1 MKKILALVAFSAV
14 ISSAFAQFDNSTLSS
29 TSKVDWTNKKFTSR
43 ISMDIEK
50 AGITLPEGRISAE
63 SLIKIKTPS
72 LLKDPVLSLF
82 VDSASLLGD
91 MVLSDVITLE
101 QVTNIVEQAR
111 QTPAL
116 FSSDGKACNAT
127 NTIDMENIG
136 RLLVKHK
143 YPYTPEEPI
152 EIVTSRSYTGIII
165 DARGAL
171 PVHGEYVSSE
181 VYPAFFPT
189 LWDEEMNIIYEKNI
203 ADKNVVQNQGLVCYN
218 WQDNFELYEDRV
230 GTDPLYIKASKV
242 YGRNRTD
249 PIIRRK
255 DSLKIITVEE
265 NRKLLREGKIVILLD
280 KKNLIYDVQLAEK
293 TPEYYASY
301 KQVKKYVYENKV
313 PDIDISDTISGI
325 LFSVDLKFI
334 PDSASLLPAEAPRI
348 KKIADMLQEII
359 KDNEFSIL
367 VEGHCADIG
376 KPVGQMNLSIER
388 TVTVMK
394 ALVAH
399 GIPERI
405 FSYKGY
411 GATRP
416 VASNETEEGR
426 AQNRRVDITARP
438 KATYIQRY

>member
-1 MKKILALVAFSAV
+1 MKKILALFAFSAV

-82 VDSASLLGD
+82 VDSAYLLGD
-91 MVLSDVITLE
+91 MVLTDVITLE

-116 FSSDGKACNAT
+116 FSADGKACNAT

>member
-116 FSSDGKACNAT
+116 FSADGKACNAT

-301 KQVKKYVYENKV
+301 KQVKKYMYENKV

>member
-116 FSSDGKACNAT
+116 FSADGKACNAT

-218 WQDNFELYEDRV
+218 WQDNFELYEDRI

>member
-82 VDSASLLGD
+82 VDSAYLLGD
-91 MVLSDVITLE
+91 MVLTDVITLE

-116 FSSDGKACNAT
+116 FSADGKACNAT

>member
-116 FSSDGKACNAT
+116 FSADGKACNAT

-301 KQVKKYVYENKV
+301 KQVKKYIYENKV

>member
-1 MKKILALVAFSAV
+1 MKKILALFAFSAV

-91 MVLSDVITLE
+91 MVLTDVITLE

-116 FSSDGKACNAT
+116 FSADGKACNAT

-203 ADKNVVQNQGLVCYN
+203 ADKSVVQNQGLVCYN

>member
-91 MVLSDVITLE
+91 MVLTDVITLE

-116 FSSDGKACNAT
+116 FSADGKACNAT

>member
-416 VASNETEEGR
+416 VASNDTEEGR

>member
-91 MVLSDVITLE
+91 MVLTDVITLE

-116 FSSDGKACNAT
+116 FSADGKACNAT

-203 ADKNVVQNQGLVCYN
+203 ADKSVVQNQGLVCYN

>member
-1 MKKILALVAFSAV
+1 
-14 ISSAFAQFDNSTLSS
+14 
-29 TSKVDWTNKKFTSR
+29 
-43 ISMDIEK
+43 MDIEK

-218 WQDNFELYEDRV
+218 WQDNFELYEDRI

>member
-82 VDSASLLGD
+82 VDSAYLLGD
-91 MVLSDVITLE
+91 MVLTDVITLE

-116 FSSDGKACNAT
+116 FSADGKACNAT

-218 WQDNFELYEDRV
+218 WQDNFELYEDRI

-255 DSLKIITVEE
+255 DSL
-265 NRKLLREGKIVILLD
+265 
-280 KKNLIYDVQLAEK
+280 
-293 TPEYYASY
+293 
-301 KQVKKYVYENKV
+301 
-313 PDIDISDTISGI
+313 
-325 LFSVDLKFI
+325 
-334 PDSASLLPAEAPRI
+334 
-348 KKIADMLQEII
+348 
-359 KDNEFSIL
+359 
-367 VEGHCADIG
+367 
-376 KPVGQMNLSIER
+376 
-388 TVTVMK
+388 
-394 ALVAH
+394 
-399 GIPERI
+399 
-405 FSYKGY
+405 
-411 GATRP
+411 
-416 VASNETEEGR
+416 
-426 AQNRRVDITARP
+426 
-438 KATYIQRY
+438 

>member
-63 SLIKIKTPS
+63 SLIKIKTTS

-116 FSSDGKACNAT
+116 FSADGKACNAT

>member
-1 MKKILALVAFSAV
+1 
-14 ISSAFAQFDNSTLSS
+14 
-29 TSKVDWTNKKFTSR
+29 
-43 ISMDIEK
+43 MDIEK

-82 VDSASLLGD
+82 VDSAYLLGD
-91 MVLSDVITLE
+91 MVLTDVITLE

-116 FSSDGKACNAT
+116 FSADGKACNAT